1 MAINED
7 LDKKI
12 ASEDQN
18 SSSGA
23 VAYTSEENNIAL
35 NTEEENSTSGIE
47 DSTIDESDGQEEENY
62 TPSTDEPTIDE
73 ADDEEEDEEYK
84 KLKEELLKEYMD
96 DSQEETNE
104 LTESAI
110 NSSVEE
116 EQQNTEST
124 QYAPQQDFDVNQV
137 STPEPTTSSMEDN
150 SDQIEIEDVAQD
162 LDGDIIDE
170 ERPLNNEASKVTP
183 DVDKGISKV
192 AISKGSSLFIM
203 IGGALVLLYI
213 IYQMLKPSGHVAP
226 PSEINDKLPI
236 VKPIEDTG
244 QTIVVPEVPKFPD
257 IPKEV
262 PAPVSQALPTPPV
275 PPTLNIAPMAPPLPP
290 AIGGNATAS
299 STGVLPIP
307 SIGSSAIQDISS
319 NLDSEQQQ
327 KLAEA
332 NARKQARLK
341 TGIMVMNGNNSKKST
356 SDLSKLSL
364 NSDQIP
370 ATYIGDLQRIIAQGK
385 VIDAVL
391 ETAINTD
398 IPGPIRAVVSR
409 DIYSESGH
417 NVLINRGS
425 RIIGS
430 YSSDVKFGQARVQI
444 AWERIIRPDGVD
456 IKVASP
462 GVDSIGRAGSGG
474 DIDNHIMHNLGSAMM
489 MSVLNIGV
497 ARAAGDSANTSG
509 STTNTSSTD
518 ATTGTTSSSSTAST
532 PTAEEQAWQN
542 AINNI
547 SKVTSDVIQK
557 TMNVPP
563 TITVDQG
570 TALKVFVKRD
580 IIFPGSSANLT
591 RMIE

>member
-7 LDKKI
+7 SDKKI
-12 ASEDQN
+12 AQTASEDENTALLNQD
-18 SSSGA
+18 SDSGA
-23 VAYTSEENNIAL
+23 VAYTSEDDNIAL
-35 NTEEENSTSGIE
+35 NTEEENLNSNT
-47 DSTIDESDGQEEENY
+47 DES
-62 TPSTDEPTIDE
+62 TADEDHGN
-73 ADDEEEDEEYK
+73 EEDEEYE

-96 DSQEETNE
+96 DSQEEANE
-104 LTESAI
+104 PTESAT
-110 NSSVEE
+110 NSSTEN
-116 EQQNTEST
+116 QQTT
-124 QYAPQQDFDVNQV
+124 DLTTPVPQQDFDVNQV
-137 STPEPTTSSMEDN
+137 LNPESTIPSNEDD

-170 ERPLNNEASKVTP
+170 ERPLNNAASKVTP

-213 IYQMLKPSGHVAP
+213 VYQMLKPSGPVAP

-236 VKPIEDTG
+236 VKPIQDTG
-244 QTIVVPEVPKFPD
+244 QTIVVPELPKFPD

-262 PAPVSQALPTPPV
+262 PAPVSQSLPTPPV
-275 PPTLNIAPMAPPLPP
+275 PPTLNITPMAPPLPP

-299 STGVLPIP
+299 STGISPIP
-307 SIGSSAIQDISS
+307 SIGTSAIEDISN
-319 NLDSEQQQ
+319 NLDSDQQQ
-327 KLAEA
+327 KIAEA

-341 TGIMVMNGNNSKKST
+341 TGIMVMNGSTSKKAA

-462 GVDSIGRAGSGG
+462 GIDSIGRAGSGG
-474 DIDNHIMHNLGSAMM
+474 EIDNHIMHNLGSAMM

-497 ARAAGDSANTSG
+497 AKAAGNSANTSG

-518 ATTGTTSSSSTAST
+518 ATTGTTSSSSTSST

-547 SKVTSDVIQK
+547 SKVTADVIQK

-570 TALKVFVKRD
+570 TPLKVFVKRD